1 MRSCLLS
8 TGRRHQPFATEGYP
22 SGRPVIFRV
31 QYVQTGVTVAT
42 VYDTVIIGGGF
53 YGLRIAQFLRE
64 ELSVKKVLVLEKETE
79 LMQHASYS
87 NQARVHN
94 GYHYPRSVLTALRS
108 RVNLPV
114 FVAEYEEAV
123 VKDFDKY
130 YGVATHLSKVS
141 ARQFQRFYERIGAE
155 IEKAPEVQH
164 LFDPKFIEE
173 VFKVKEYA
181 FNTEVLRKGLVKK
194 LERENVDIRS
204 GEEVVNIRRA
214 GGTIEVVTDTHTF
227 SAKYLINTTYSSINI
242 LNKLAALPIIPLKHE
257 LTEMCLVKLPP
268 KLENM
273 AFTIMCGPFF
283 SLMPFP
289 AKNLYTL
296 SHVRYTPHAEWHDDD
311 KSVRDGHRHL
321 RETKK
326 TTHFQQM
333 LADAKRYLP
342 AASGIEYSGE
352 SLWEVK
358 TVLPQSEG
366 DDSRPILY
374 RAHHGGLKNYIC
386 IMGGKIDN
394 IYDVFRELKLTYES

>member
-1 MRSCLLS
+1 VS
-8 TGRRHQPFATEGYP
+8 T
-22 SGRPVIFRV
+22 S
-31 QYVQTGVTVAT
+31 
-42 VYDTVIIGGGF
+42 YDTIIIGGGF

-64 ELSVKKVLVLEKETE
+64 ELGVERVLIIEKEDKT
-79 LMQHASYS
+79 MQHASYN

-114 FVAEYEEAV
+114 FTKEYEAAI

-141 ARQFQRFYERIGAE
+141 ATQFRRFFERIGSE
-155 IEKAPEVQH
+155 IEKAPEVKH
-164 LFDPKFIEE
+164 LFDAKFIEE
-173 VFKVKEYA
+173 AFKVKEYA
-181 FNTEVLRKGLVKK
+181 FNTEILRAQLHKK
-194 LERENVDIRS
+194 LEELNVGIMAS
-204 GEEVVNIRRA
+204 EKVEGIHKNSS
-214 GGTIEVVTDTHTF
+214 TIEVVTGSRTLTT
-227 SAKYLINTTYSSINI
+227 KYLINTTYSSINI

-257 LTEMCLVKLPP
+257 LTEMCLVKLPAS
-268 KLENM
+268 LENK

-289 AKNLYTL
+289 ARGLYTL
-296 SHVRYTPHAEWHDDD
+296 SHVRYTPHSEWLDTEESIRNGHKYLKESAR
-311 KSVRDGHRHL
+311 KS
-321 RETKK
+321 
-326 TTHFQQM
+326 HFHQM
-333 LADAKRYLP
+333 KADAMRYMP
-342 AASGIEYSGE
+342 AASGIEYSGD

-374 RAHHGGLKNYIC
+374 KAHHGGLKNYIC

-394 IYDVFRELKLTYES
+394 IYDVFRELKTTYAS